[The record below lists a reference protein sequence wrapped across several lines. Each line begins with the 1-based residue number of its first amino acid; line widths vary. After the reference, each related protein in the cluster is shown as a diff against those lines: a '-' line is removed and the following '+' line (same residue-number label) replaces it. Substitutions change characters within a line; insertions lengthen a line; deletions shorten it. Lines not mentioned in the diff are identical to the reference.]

1 MYFKQYMNW
10 SKLFNVRKVSY
21 ACVCNTQ
28 AGWTPP
34 LSRVSQTHFFINMWP
49 TLILNVFEIIVRRF
63 GQSPNTEILVKPNL
77 DEINKKP
84 NDGNSSKN
92 AKMYFLLRK
101 RH

>member
-1 MYFKQYMNW
+1 MCLQY
-10 SKLFNVRKVSY
+10 SSRLD
-21 ACVCNTQ
+21 
-28 AGWTPP
+28 PP

-63 GQSPNTEILVKPNL
+63 EQSPNTEILVKPNL

-92 AKMYFLLRK
+92 AKIYFLLRK